1 MLNSECWTYSEAACP
16 STCEVVYVRCLPRDW
31 QDVTS
36 TVNSYVVSKL
46 VMLSDYTE
54 CKGLDEDDCDD
65 KYLQCSYQQCA
76 NGTFYEDASCQ
87 VQVFTGATSLITE
100 QVFPKPALPVRG
112 SDPCMIIKYAGSFYQ
127 G

>member
-65 KYLQCSYQQCA
+65 KYLQCSYQQAMC
-76 NGTFYEDASCQ
+76 
-87 VQVFTGATSLITE
+87 
-100 QVFPKPALPVRG
+100 
-112 SDPCMIIKYAGSFYQ
+112 
-127 G
+127 